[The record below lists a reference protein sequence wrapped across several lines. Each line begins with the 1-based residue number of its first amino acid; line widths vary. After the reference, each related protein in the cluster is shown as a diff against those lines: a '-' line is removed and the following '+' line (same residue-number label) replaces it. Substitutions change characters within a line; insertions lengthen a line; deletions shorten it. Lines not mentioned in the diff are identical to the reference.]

1 MDITKHVNQSRPK
14 RLPLVPR
21 RRLSVLYLE
30 LLLLCPN
37 AVIALHQFLRLPKR
51 RPFETLNQQVR
62 CFRVSKKRSKIEAAF
77 GKAQYFKPENL
88 LIAPD
93 YQKSEEIFVKYVSL
107 MLEKLPT
114 LEFLSVTEDGRGE
127 RSNKLP
133 SWCPDYRI
141 GSQFR
146 LFCGVFRV

>member
-1 MDITKHVNQSRPK
+1 METIKHVDQFHPK
-14 RLPLVPR
+14 RLHLVPR

-30 LLLLCPN
+30 PLLLCPN
-37 AVIALHQFLRLPKR
+37 AVIALHQFLRLPKQ

-62 CFRVSKKRSKIEAAF
+62 CFRMSKKRSKVEAAF

-93 YQKSEEIFVKYVSL
+93 YQKSEEISVKYVSL
-107 MLEKLPT
+107 MLVEHTT